1 MSERF
6 VAKFSWSRPAALRL
20 AREIGVLTALVRV
33 PPVPLLPGA
42 VASGT
47 RPPLLI
53 TRRVVRG
60 VSVPGHRLDR
70 PGSYRQTARVLL
82 GGTAPVDSRERA
94 EAAVGK
100 LTGTQCRRPR
110 PNTLRD
116 RFGSWV
122 RPEKRRALRAG
133 ASGRRRAGLC
143 PPKPLRPLPGQ
154 QAAALAALQHG
165 PYVLARTRRQPCIAA
180 AIRASA
186 CSGQCDPAR
195 LGNAVSLTRRCLHL
209 RPTAGQGTAR
219 VNGQGKRPGHVT
231 GATRPPG
238 ARL

>member
-20 AREIGVLTALVRV
+20 TRETGVLTALVRV
-33 PPVPLLPGA
+33 PLVPLLPGA
-42 VASGT
+42 VASST

-53 TRRVVRG
+53 TRRV
-60 VSVPGHRLDR
+60 PGSLCSRSSTR
-70 PGSYRQTARVLL
+70 STGSYRQTARVFL

-122 RPEKRRALRAG
+122 RPDQRRALRAG
-133 ASGRRRAGLC
+133 ASGRGRAGLW
-143 PPKPLRPLPGQ
+143 PTETLRPPLPGQ
-154 QAAALAALQHG
+154 QAAALQQSSMALTCLPGHG
-165 PYVLARTRRQPCIAA
+165 ASLVLAA

-186 CSGQCDPAR
+186 CSRQCDPAR
-195 LGNAVSLTRRCLHL
+195 LGNAVSLTRRCLPL
-209 RPTAGQGTAR
+209 RPTAGQGAAR
-219 VNGQGKRPGHVT
+219 VTGQGNRPGM
-231 GATRPPG
+231 
-238 ARL
+238 

>member
-1 MSERF
+1 MSG
-6 VAKFSWSRPAALRL
+6 SSRNSR
-20 AREIGVLTALVRV
+20 GRV
-33 PPVPLLPGA
+33 PPRSGWRVRSASSPRSCAYRRCRCCPGA
-42 VASGT
+42 VASST
-47 RPPLLI
+47 RPSAADYQACARSLCSRSS
-53 TRRVVRG
+53 TR
-60 VSVPGHRLDR
+60 ST
-70 PGSYRQTARVLL
+70 GSYRQTARVLL
-82 GGTAPVDSRERA
+82 GGAAPVDSRERA

-100 LTGTQCRRPR
+100 LNGTQCRRPR

-122 RPEKRRALRAG
+122 RPDQRRALRAG

-165 PYVLARTRRQPCIAA
+165 PHVLARTRRQPCIAA

-186 CSGQCDPAR
+186 CSRQCDPAR

-209 RPTAGQGTAR
+209 RPTADQGAARVTAR
-219 VNGQGKRPGHVT
+219 VTARACDRRN
-231 GATRPPG
+231 APPG
-238 ARL
+238 ARP

>member
-33 PPVPLLPGA
+33 PPVPLLPGV
-42 VASGT
+42 VASST

-53 TRRVVRG
+53 TRRV
-60 VSVPGHRLDR
+60 PGSLCSRSSTR
-70 PGSYRQTARVLL
+70 STGSYRQTARVLL

-122 RPEKRRALRAG
+122 RPDQRRALRAG

-165 PYVLARTRRQPCIAA
+165 PHVLARTRRQPCIAA

-186 CSGQCDPAR
+186 CSRQCDPAR

-209 RPTAGQGTAR
+209 RPTADQGTAR
-219 VNGQGKRPGHVT
+219 VNGQGNRPGM
-231 GATRPPG
+231 
-238 ARL
+238 